1 MKTILIFDLADTL
14 VEGFA
19 RFVET
24 LSPRLNVLGTE
35 VLSGLGGEPLV
46 ALMEGRSTETT
57 YWQQVLA
64 KTHWPLSVET
74 LMLVVK

>member
-14 VEGFA
+14 VEGFTS
-19 RFVET
+19 FVGA
-24 LSPRLNVLGTE
+24 LSPRLNVPGTE

-46 ALMEGRSTETT
+46 ALVEGRIAEAT

-64 KTHWPLSVET
+64 KTH
-74 LMLVVK
+74 